1 MTAPESALPLM
12 PGKRARSRILFVV
25 NHAGFFLSHRLPL
38 AQAAQRAGYD
48 VMVVTPKS
56 RHVPQIEA
64 AGLAWAPLR
73 LSRSGT
79 RPWTEAMTLANLYAT
94 YRRLRPDLVHH
105 VTSKPVLYG
114 TPMARLAGVRAV
126 VNAISGMGSNFSH
139 DLGGSGTVRSLLA
152 VGYRTS
158 LRHRNMRVIFQNESH
173 EREFVR
179 RGWVRADQSVVIRG
193 AGVDTDLFAPATV
206 VPQGVPLVV
215 LVSRMLREKGIADF
229 VGAAE
234 RLRREGV
241 NARFALVGDPDPD
254 NPDSVREDE
263 LRAWHDEGAVEYWGR
278 REDVPDVLRG
288 AVIACLPTRLPEGVP
303 KSLIEAAA
311 CGLPIVTTDIPG
323 CRELVFD
330 GVSGLIVPLRQVEPL
345 AAALRTLLKDPAL
358 RARMG
363 AAGRARVLEQY
374 SLPHVVDAHLAVY
387 DELLA

>member
-1 MTAPESALPLM
+1 MQP
-12 PGKRARSRILFVV
+12 RILFVV

-38 AQAAQRAGYD
+38 ALAAQRAGYD
-48 VMVVTPKS
+48 VIVVTPKS

-79 RPWTEAMTLANLYAT
+79 RPWTEAMTLASLYGT

-114 TPMARLAGVRAV
+114 TPVARVAGVRAV

-139 DLGGSGTVRSLLA
+139 DLSGSGTVRSLLS
-152 VGYRTS
+152 VGYRTA

-173 EREFVR
+173 QQEFVR
-179 RGWVRADQSVVIRG
+179 RGWVRADQSVLIRG
-193 AGVDTDLFAPATV
+193 SGVDTDVFAPATA
-206 VPQGVPLVV
+206 VPEGVPLVV
-215 LVSRMLREKGIADF
+215 LVSRMLHSKGIADF

-234 RLRREGV
+234 RLRLEGV
-241 NARFALVGDPDPD
+241 NARFALIGDPDPD

-278 REDVPDVLRG
+278 REDVADVLRG
-288 AVIACLPTRLPEGVP
+288 AVIACLPTCLPEGVP

-323 CRELVFD
+323 CRELVSD
-330 GVSGLIVPLRQVEPL
+330 GVNGFLVPLRQVESL
-345 AAALRTLLKDPAL
+345 AAALRTLLNDPAL

-374 SLPHVVDAHLAVY
+374 SLPRVVDAHLAVY
-387 DELLA
+387 GELLG